1 MLPYQRR
8 HCRRKEHLPV
18 IPAQKDKVWPLLVAE
33 VGLNYPVQAI
43 EKDSGLLTTQ
53 FVQMPVGFNNIGMER
68 YVFPP
73 GGFLATWAGLRMNMR
88 IMAIESEP
96 GKTMVTINA
105 HYEAFE
111 SNVSK
116 SWIVARSNG
125 SVENQ
130 ILNSIE
136 QKLGL
141 IEKNSSLIDSG
152 DISQPENWT
161 GITVN
166 DELVVVLVN
175 QHSPVYTKIKK
186 GDKILEIN
194 RKPIRNRYTY
204 YGVIQ
209 EHKGSKLLFLISRN
223 GNMFFI
229 TVSAN

>member
-1 MLPYQRR
+1 MKKNGFVFAILVIMVLTVGCATVPKVPLHSQRTSA
-8 HCRRKEHLPV
+8 V
-18 IPAQKDKVWPLLVAE
+18 ILAPKDKVWPLIVQE

-43 EKDSGLLTTQ
+43 EKESGLLTTQ
-53 FVQMPVGFNNIGMER
+53 FVQMPVGFNNSGMER

-130 ILNSIE
+130 ILTSIE
-136 QKLGL
+136 QKL
-141 IEKNSSLIDSG
+141 
-152 DISQPENWT
+152 
-161 GITVN
+161 
-166 DELVVVLVN
+166 
-175 QHSPVYTKIKK
+175 
-186 GDKILEIN
+186 
-194 RKPIRNRYTY
+194 R
-204 YGVIQ
+204 
-209 EHKGSKLLFLISRN
+209 
-223 GNMFFI
+223 
-229 TVSAN
+229 